1 MKVTDQNFKSEI
13 LDYKGVAFVDFWAD
27 WCGPCRMIAP
37 AIEAL
42 AKDYEGKARIAKLD
56 VDANQATAAQYE
68 ILSIPT
74 MIIFKDGEP
83 VDRLVGVMPKEM
95 LAQRL
100 DKWIA

>member
-1 MKVTDQNFKSEI
+1 MPMKVTDQNFKSEI

-83 VDRLVGVMPKEM
+83 VDRLVG
-95 LAQRL
+95 
-100 DKWIA
+100 

>member
-1 MKVTDQNFKSEI
+1 M
-13 LDYKGVAFVDFWAD
+13 L
-27 WCGPCRMIAP
+27 AP
-37 AIEAL
+37 AIEGL
-42 AKDYEGKARIAKLD
+42 AQDYEGKARIAKLD
-56 VDANQATAAQYE
+56 VDANQSTAAQYE

-74 MIIFKDGEP
+74 MIIFKDGQQ